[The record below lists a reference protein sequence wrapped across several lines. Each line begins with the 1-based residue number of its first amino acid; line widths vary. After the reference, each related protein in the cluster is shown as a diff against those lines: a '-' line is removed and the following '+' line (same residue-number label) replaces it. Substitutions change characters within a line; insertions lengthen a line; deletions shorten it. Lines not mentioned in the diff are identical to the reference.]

1 VPAARVR
8 LALRRL
14 RVAWTAPFGAFACA
28 LIAALPI
35 AAAEDLEQVEYA
47 LGVAAD
53 APGPGL
59 DPLAALLRRRELLAA
74 ALLRGRRQDELCA
87 GLPPEVVASRGLR
100 VLAVDAAEI
109 ERRMAALDRVCLA
122 LTGRPPDPA
131 GPIVRAGRF
140 GRPDG

>member
-1 VPAARVR
+1 
-8 LALRRL
+8 
-14 RVAWTAPFGAFACA
+14 
-28 LIAALPI
+28 LPI

-53 APGPGL
+53 APDPGL
-59 DPLAALLRRRELLAA
+59 DPLTALRRRRELLAG

-100 VLAVDAAEI
+100 VLALDAAEI

-131 GPIVRAGRF
+131 EPIVRAGRF